1 MVLRVEHIHVRR
13 KADIQFPQDLLA
25 ALPKKIALFTTAQYS
40 NKLADMKQQLL
51 NADKEVELYRA
62 RHTSEEGQILGCSI
76 QTWPDVEAFLYVGEG
91 EFHPRAIL
99 FKNPQPTYR
108 YDPLR
113 LTWDVFSHEEISKI
127 MKQHKGAMLT
137 FYHAKTLGVLT
148 TTKSG
153 QKDTDAITHLRKE
166 YPQKN
171 FIVFL
176 ANTLDWQGLDD
187 FPFIECWIN
196 TGCPRIG
203 LDDYNKVSKPILNA
217 EHVLEG
223 IHSF

>member
-1 MVLRVEHIHVRR
+1 MVLRIEHIPVRR
-13 KADIQFPQDLLA
+13 KVKISFPKEMLET
-25 ALPKKIALFTTAQYS
+25 LPDSVSLFTTAQYIDR
-40 NKLADMKQQLL
+40 LDDMKQQLED
-51 NADKEVELYRA
+51 AGKTVEIYRA
-62 RHTSEEGQILGCSI
+62 RHTAAPGQILGCSI
-76 QTWPDVEAFLYVGEG
+76 QTWPEVDAFVYVGEG
-91 EFHPRAIL
+91 EFHPRALL
-99 FKNPQPTYR
+99 FKNPQPTFR

-113 LTWDVFSHEEISKI
+113 EAWDNFSHEEINKI

-137 FYHAKTLGVLT
+137 FYHSKTIGVLG

-153 QKDTDAITHLRKE
+153 QKDMQAITKLRKE
-166 YPQKN
+166 HPKKD
-171 FIVFL
+171 FIYFL

-187 FPFIECWIN
+187 FPFVEMWIN

-203 LDDYNKVSKPILNA
+203 LDDYNKVTKPILNA